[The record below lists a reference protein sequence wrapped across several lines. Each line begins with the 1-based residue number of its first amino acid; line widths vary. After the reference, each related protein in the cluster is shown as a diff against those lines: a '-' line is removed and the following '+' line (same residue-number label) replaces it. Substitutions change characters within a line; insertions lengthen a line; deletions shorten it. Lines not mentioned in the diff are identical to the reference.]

1 MGRDAEELGGVEERD
16 CTRDIIYEKKIY
28 LQ

>member
-16 CTRDIIYEKKIY
+16 CTQDIIYEKKIY

>member
-16 CTRDIIYEKKIY
+16 CTQDIIYEKKLC